1 VVLGGHL
8 SDCGQHFLW
17 SSDWSLTKMKEKQVF
32 FSTKF
37 NDVEVLAEAEEYDV
51 VMYGK
56 HAAWSKF

>member
-1 VVLGGHL
+1 
-8 SDCGQHFLW
+8 
-17 SSDWSLTKMKEKQVF
+17 MKEKQLF

-56 HAAWSKF
+56 NAAWSKF